1 MLLRPLQ
8 EALELVDGVYRDVC
22 PRRMLPKMTTAKSSM
37 SPKTSPIIVC
47 RHPLGLVLLL
57 TFLLLAALLY
67 LALLF
72 LN

>member
-22 PRRMLPKMTTAKSSM
+22 PRRMLSKMTTAKSPM

-47 RHPLGLVLLL
+47 GYPLGLVLLL
-57 TFLLLAALLY
+57 TFLLLAATV
-67 LALLF
+67 AH
-72 LN
+72 